1 MFSLQFTTLD
11 FILIGIVAVCVAGL
25 LLYYIP
31 LNRRVTRR
39 VEADTAEIDGG
50 ALDLIADAAYPS
62 VSVIVY
68 VNGNAVGLAEM
79 LPYILEQDYP
89 APMEVIVVNDGPRAV
104 IEDAIGDL
112 EMHYNNLYMTF
123 TPPNSRNLS
132 RKKLSLML
140 GVKAARYD
148 TLMMTTASC
157 RPCSPLWLRSMM
169 RHVAAGD
176 DIVIGMSVDVATD
189 EAPRRRESRIA
200 AFDIASEKGR
210 YLSWAIKGR
219 PYRAD
224 GNNLAYRREV
234 FTANRGFS
242 THLNFNFGDDDIF
255 IHQVARNRRTSVE
268 LSQASVVRQLS
279 DDLKKSHSFDKLRYD
294 FTGRHIKTDTRYRQG
309 LASTAWWV
317 WALVSLAIIVKGVL
331 TMQFVMPAAT
341 VVLGVALCVPVMVSW
356 RHLTTAL
363 YLRRLTLTVPWMM
376 LAYPFYNLAY
386 RYRGYRN
393 KTKNYTWT
401 SEKLF

>member
-1 MFSLQFTTLD
+1 MFSLEFTTLD
-11 FILIGIVAVCVAGL
+11 YILLGIVVASVAFL
-25 LLYYIP
+25 LLYYLP
-31 LNRRVTRR
+31 LNRRVARR
-39 VEADTAEIDGG
+39 VAADTASIEDG
-50 ALDLIADAAYPS
+50 ALELIAPSAYPS

-68 VNGNAVGLAEM
+68 VNGNAIGLAEM

-112 EMHYNNLYMTF
+112 EMRYNNLYMTF

-148 TLMMTTASC
+148 TLVMTTASC

-169 RHVAAGD
+169 RHVAAGS

-189 EAPRRRESRIA
+189 DAPRSRETRMA
-200 AFDIASEKGR
+200 AFDIAAEKGR
-210 YLSWAIKGR
+210 YLSWAIKGC

-255 IHQVARNRRTSVE
+255 IHQVARNRSTAVE
-268 LSQASVVRQLS
+268 LSSASVVRQLS
-279 DDLKKSHSFDKLRYD
+279 NNLAKSHDFDKLRYD
-294 FTGRHIKTDTRYRQG
+294 FTGRHISTSARYWQG
-309 LASTAWWV
+309 LASTAWWLWLLATAAV
-317 WALVSLAIIVKGVL
+317 IALGVIR
-331 TMQFVMPAAT
+331 MQFVMPIAVA
-341 VVLGVALCVPVMVSW
+341 VLALALCVPVMISW
-356 RHLTTAL
+356 RHLSRAL
-363 YLRRLTLTVPWMM
+363 YLRPLTLTVPLMM
-376 LAYPFYNLAY
+376 LVYPFYNFSY
-386 RYRGYRN
+386 MIKGRRN